1 MSKAER
7 DEALVKAIEQAEE
20 ESYGADN
27 ISMDGE
33 LSSQRAQAIDAYL
46 GRNTNPAPEGN
57 TQIVSRDLFDTIE
70 WITPSLVRIFAGS
83 DEVVKFNPVG
93 PEDEKQAKQ
102 ETLYVNHIVTKRNP
116 WTQIFHDWV
125 KDALL
130 TKNAYC
136 LAYRDNIKRVE
147 YELYEDQSDD
157 AFALLMQDQD
167 DFEVLEHSQEVDE
180 DELKKQQQWFQQAT
194 AQYQQMAQQAMLQA
208 VQSGQQPQIP
218 PPPEMPPTPMLHS
231 VKIRR
236 TEEEKKVC
244 LKVLPPEKC
253 VIHHSTPSYMLN
265 ECDFFE
271 YWDDVTISSLRQ
283 MGFDVPDDIRDDTR
297 SSFETVEEFSRNL
310 YNEQRRDG
318 EEIDPSMRKVKV
330 RMCWIRQDYDGDGIA
345 ELQYVIIVGTE
356 ILYREECSRI
366 PVASIVATPIPH
378 RHIGI
383 SIADVMLE
391 VQEAKQAMLRQG
403 IDNLFHANN
412 PRLFAV
418 DGKINIDDALVS
430 RPGGVVRGM
439 QGTDAVFGRDIAPI
453 VIPNIFPQAVQ
464 GMEYMDRISER
475 RTGVNGVFTGNV
487 SPEVLTQT
495 TGMAM
500 NQMGTAAAQKV
511 EQIARMIAPSVEYL
525 FQVVHELILKGGH
538 KEEVVRLQ
546 NEWVTVDPSQ
556 WKKRSDLT
564 IAVGLGSGNKDTV
577 LSHLNMMFQQQMALL
592 PMGITDPSLIYNTV
606 SEIAKMAGFASP
618 EPFWKLPPQNPPP
631 PSPPPEIV
639 KEQMK
644 LQADAQKFQAETQVD
659 MQKYQA
665 DQQAEK
671 MKLAFEA
678 SEREKDRQLE
688 LEKAKMQEATKLAIA
703 QMQVENQEKQLEKS
717 QQFEGQKI
725 MAQQSHEAR
734 LNGTEDVEKENS
746 DMSELMQNLIT
757 ALGTL
762 NDAIRRPRVPERD
775 PKTGKPLYGRLATD
789 EEMARM
795 MGTMQ

>member
-1 MSKAER
+1 MSKVER
-7 DEALVKAIEQAEE
+7 DEALVRAIEIAEG
-20 ESYGADN
+20 ESYGSGDYT
-27 ISMDGE
+27 MDGE
-33 LSSQRAQAIDAYL
+33 LSAQRSQAIDAYL

-57 TQIVSRDLFDTIE
+57 SQIVSRDLFDTVE
-70 WITPSLVRIFAGS
+70 WMLPSLVRIFAGG

-93 PEDEKQAKQ
+93 PEDDKQAKQ

-116 WTQIFHDWV
+116 WTQIVHDWLW
-125 KDALL
+125 DALV

-136 LAYRDNIKRVE
+136 LAYRDKQIKVE

-157 AFALLMQDQD
+157 AFALLMQDAD

-180 DELKKQQQWFQQAT
+180 DELKKQQAWFEQATQQHQMQSQQVMMQWQQA
-194 AQYQQMAQQAMLQA
+194 AQQAQMQ
-208 VQSGQQPQIP
+208 GQPVPPQPEFP
-218 PPPEMPPTPMLHS
+218 PPQMPPTPYKHS

-236 TEEEKKVC
+236 TEEEKKIC

-253 VIHHSTPSYMLN
+253 VIHHSTASYMLN

-283 MGFDVPDDIRDDTR
+283 MGFEVDDDIRDDVKAG
-297 SSFETVEEFSRNL
+297 FETLEDTARDL
-310 YNEQRRDG
+310 YNENRFR
-318 EEIDPSMRKVKV
+318 EEDTDPSMRKVRV
-330 RMCWIRQDYDGDGIA
+330 RMCWIRQDYDDDGIA
-345 ELQYVIIVGTE
+345 EMQYVIVVGNQ

-366 PVASIVATPIPH
+366 PVASIVATPLPH
-378 RHIGI
+378 RHIGV

-391 VQEAKQAMLRQG
+391 VQDSKTSMLRQG
-403 IDNLFHANN
+403 VDNLFHANN
-412 PRLFAV
+412 PRLFAN
-418 DGKINIDDALVS
+418 DGKINIDDVLIS
-430 RPGGVVRGM
+430 RPGGAIRGI
-439 QGTDAVFGRDIAPI
+439 QGADAIFGRDIAPV
-453 VIPNIFPQAVQ
+453 VIPNIFPQAIQ

-577 LSHLNMMFQQQMALL
+577 LGHLNMMFQQQMALL
-592 PMGITDPSLIYNTV
+592 PMGITDPAKIYNTV

-618 EPFWKLPPQNPPP
+618 EPFWKLPDPNQPPP
-631 PSPPPEIV
+631 PPPPEII
-639 KEQMK
+639 KQQMEQ
-644 LQADAQKFQAETQVD
+644 QADAQKFQAETQIE
-659 MQKYQA
+659 MQKYQS
-665 DQQAEK
+665 DKQLEMQK
-671 MKLAFEA
+671 MAFEA

-688 LEKAKMQEATKLAIA
+688 LEKAKMAEATKLAIA
-703 QMQVENQEKQLEKS
+703 QMQVENQNETLDKS
-717 QQFEGQKI
+717 QQFEAQK
-725 MAQQSHEAR
+725 MVVQQSHEAR
-734 LNGTEDVEKENS
+734 VNGVEQVEKENS
-746 DMSELMQNLIT
+746 DMAELLVNLNQAIA
-757 ALGTL
+757 ALGQ
-762 NDAIRRPRVPERD
+762 AINK
-775 PKTGKPLYGRLATD
+775 PKSVVRGPDGKIVGV
-789 EEMARM
+789 
-795 MGTMQ
+795 Q

>member
-7 DEALVKAIEQAEE
+7 DEALVRAIEIAEG
-20 ESYGADN
+20 ESYGSGDYT
-27 ISMDGE
+27 MDGE
-33 LSSQRAQAIDAYL
+33 LSSQRSQAIDAYL
-46 GRNTNPAPEGN
+46 GRNTNPAAEGN
-57 TQIVSRDLFDTIE
+57 SQIVSRDLFDTIE
-70 WITPSLVRIFAGS
+70 WMLPSLVRIFAGG

-93 PEDEKQAKQ
+93 PEDDKQAKQ
-102 ETLYVNHIVTKRNP
+102 ETLYVNHVVTKRNP
-116 WTQIFHDWV
+116 WTQIVHDWLW
-125 KDALL
+125 DALV

-136 LAYRDNIKRVE
+136 LAYRDKQIKVE

-157 AFALLMQDQD
+157 AFALLMQDED
-167 DFEVLEHSQEVDE
+167 DFKVLEHSQEVDE
-180 DELKKQQQWFQQAT
+180 DELKKQQAWFEQATQQHQMQAQQTMMQWQQA
-194 AQYQQMAQQAMLQA
+194 AQQAQMTD
-208 VQSGQQPQIP
+208 QPVP
-218 PPPEMPPTPMLHS
+218 PQPEFPNAPQMPPTPYKHS

-236 TEEEKKVC
+236 KEEENKIC

-253 VIHHSTPSYMLN
+253 VIHHSTDSYMLN

-271 YWDDVTISSLRQ
+271 YWDDVTISSIRQ
-283 MGFDVPDDIRDDTR
+283 MGFEVDDDIRDDAKAGFDTL
-297 SSFETVEEFSRNL
+297 EDVSRDL
-310 YNEQRRDG
+310 YNENRTGG
-318 EEIDPSMRKVKV
+318 EDFDPSMRKVRV
-330 RMCWIRQDYDGDGIA
+330 RMCFIRQDYDGDGIA
-345 ELQYVIIVGTE
+345 EMQYVMVVGNQ

-366 PVASIVATPIPH
+366 PVASIVATPLPH
-378 RHIGI
+378 RHIGVSI
-383 SIADVMLE
+383 SDVMLE

-418 DGKINIDDALVS
+418 DGKINIDDALIS

-439 QGTDAVFGRDIAPI
+439 QGADAVFGRDIAPI
-453 VIPNIFPQAVQ
+453 VIPNIFPQAIQ

-577 LSHLNMMFQQQMALL
+577 LGHLNMMFQQQMALL
-592 PMGITDPSLIYNTV
+592 PMGITDPAKIYNTV

-618 EPFWKLPPQNPPP
+618 EPFWKLPDPNQPPP
-631 PSPPPEIV
+631 PPPPEII
-639 KEQMK
+639 KQQMAQ
-644 LQADAQKFQAETQVD
+644 QADAQKFQAETQIE
-659 MQKYQA
+659 MQKYQS
-665 DQQAEK
+665 DQQLEMQK
-671 MKLAFEA
+671 MAFEA
-678 SEREKDRQLE
+678 AEREKDRQLE
-688 LEKAKMQEATKLAIA
+688 LEKAKMAEATKLAIA
-703 QMQVENQEKQLEKS
+703 QMQTENQSETLDKS
-717 QQFEGQKI
+717 QQFEAQK
-725 MAQQSHEAR
+725 MVVQQSHEAR
-734 LNGTEDVEKENS
+734 VNGVEQVEKENS
-746 DMSELMQNLIT
+746 DMAELLVNLNQAIA
-757 ALGTL
+757 ALGQ
-762 NDAIRRPRVPERD
+762 AINK
-775 PKTGKPLYGRLATD
+775 PKSVVRGPDGKIVGV
-789 EEMARM
+789 
-795 MGTMQ
+795 Q